1 MKPTLCERCKKPILK
16 KVGSAVASCVCGAV
30 MFFLVGEA
38 VFTPLEDVGQ
48 FGRTYRDRGQ
58 VVLRL
63 NEAIPTEQ
71 FHIDSTS
78 SGE

>member
-1 MKPTLCERCKKPILK
+1 
-16 KVGSAVASCVCGAV
+16 

-38 VFTPLEDVGQ
+38 LFSPLEDVGQ
-48 FGRTYRDRGQ
+48 FGKTYRDRGQ

-71 FHIDSTS
+71 FHVDSTS
-78 SGE
+78 SGEWMQQQQTIQVATTSAVFRSS